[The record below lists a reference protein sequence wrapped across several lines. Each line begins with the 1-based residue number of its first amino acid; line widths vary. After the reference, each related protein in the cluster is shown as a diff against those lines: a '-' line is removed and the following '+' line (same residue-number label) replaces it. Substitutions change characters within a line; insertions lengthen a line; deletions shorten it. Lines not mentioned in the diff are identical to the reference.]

1 MRHFASTSLAPTALF
16 LIALTVARTQPTQAQ
31 TYKVIYNFT
40 AGTGGCCPYAGVT
53 MDRAGRLYGAADA
66 GGGDNAGTVFRL
78 TQKGSGWVF
87 SPLYSFQGGP
97 NDGIGPNARVIF
109 GPNGGLFGTTVVGG
123 LGCNGEGC
131 GTVFML
137 TPYPTACKT
146 ALCAWEETVLH
157 RFTAGSDGAFPYFGD
172 VVLDQAGSLYGTTAY
187 GGGGSGCGGNNG
199 CGTVYKL
206 TPSNGGWT
214 ESVLYS
220 FQGGS
225 DGAFPYAGVIFDQ
238 AGNLYGT
245 TAYGGGSGCAGN
257 GCGTVFQLTS
267 SGSGWVENTL
277 YSFQGGN
284 DGASPFGGLIFDQ
297 SGNLYG
303 STAYT
308 SSFGVGGGTVFELSP
323 SGSNWI
329 HTVLYSFSGGAGPYD
344 TLTIDAGNLYG
355 TTNRDGAYGYGSVF
369 KLTHSGGGWTYTSLH
384 DFTAGSDGG
393 YVYGGVILDS
403 SGNLYGTTQYGG
415 SGGDTGVVWEITP

>member
-1 MRHFASTSLAPTALF
+1 MSSCTRYYRRDSPTDQRSSRQRGLLRHSRLENCREYSPPNRTLRTSTGRPFRSRCPRNPTLRHKRSCRRGCQPGRRLHRHREMPRHFLLGSCKERFLSSRHLRVSTCKPCRS
-16 LIALTVARTQPTQAQ
+16 R
-31 TYKVIYNFT
+31 
-40 AGTGGCCPYAGVT
+40 CCP
-53 MDRAGRLYGAADA
+53 RNPSLLRHK
-66 GGGDNAGTVFRL
+66 R
-78 TQKGSGWVF
+78 S
-87 SPLYSFQGGP
+87 
-97 NDGIGPNARVIF
+97 
-109 GPNGGLFGTTVVGG
+109 
-123 LGCNGEGC
+123 C
-131 GTVFML
+131 
-137 TPYPTACKT
+137 
-146 ALCAWEETVLH
+146 
-157 RFTAGSDGAFPYFGD
+157 
-172 VVLDQAGSLYGTTAY
+172 LYGTTAY